1 MEYVRKPGRFFFV
14 IESLLLL
21 LVIWQTIHNSLL
33 LILIASGAFF
43 IYLALR
49 RKKKAKTSNFKLFLG
64 IILILFGLLS
74 NPAVWLMLV
83 FTILFIGLKGI
94 EISGVDFSNYA
105 FWNKKQMIMVQTQE
119 ARNHDGKKKKQQ
131 WLGNERIGNHVYE
144 WDDINI
150 NVLSGDT
157 IIDLGN
163 TILPKKD
170 NVVLVRKGIGRTR
183 LLVPTGIG
191 VQLEHTAL
199 MGTVYFEDYETKLR
213 NETLKLYSK
222 EYSESARHLKIITN
236 ALVGDIEVFRV

>member
-1 MEYVRKPGRFFFV
+1 MME
-14 IESLLLL
+14 
-21 LVIWQTIHNSLL
+21 
-33 LILIASGAFF
+33 
-43 IYLALR
+43 
-49 RKKKAKTSNFKLFLG
+49 KK
-64 IILILFGLLS
+64 
-74 NPAVWLMLV
+74 
-83 FTILFIGLKGI
+83 
-94 EISGVDFSNYA
+94 E
-105 FWNKKQMIMVQTQE
+105 
-119 ARNHDGKKKKQQ
+119 KKQQ

-222 EYSESARHLKIITN
+222 EYNESARHLKIITN

>member
-1 MEYVRKPGRFFFV
+1 VEYVRKPGRFFFV

-21 LVIWQTIHNSLL
+21 LVIWQTIHNPLL
-33 LILIASGAFF
+33 LILIVSGVFF

-49 RKKKAKTSNFKLFLG
+49 RKKRVKTSNFKLFLG
-64 IILILFGLLS
+64 IVLILFGLLS

-94 EISGVDFSNYA
+94 EISGIDFSNYA

-119 ARNHDGKKKKQQ
+119 VKNHDGKKKKQQ
-131 WLGNERIGNHVYE
+131 WLGNKRIGDHVYE

-199 MGTVYFEDYETKLR
+199 MGTVHFEDYETKLR

-236 ALVGDIEVFRV
+236 TLVGDLEVFRV

>member
-1 MEYVRKPGRFFFV
+1 MRKPGRFFFV

-21 LVIWQTIHNSLL
+21 LVIWQTIHNPLL

>member
-1 MEYVRKPGRFFFV
+1 MRKPGRFFFV

>member
-1 MEYVRKPGRFFFV
+1 M
-14 IESLLLL
+14 
-21 LVIWQTIHNSLL
+21 LVIWQTIHNPLL

>member
-1 MEYVRKPGRFFFV
+1 MRKPGRFFFV

-21 LVIWQTIHNSLL
+21 LVIWQTIHNPLL

-64 IILILFGLLS
+64 MILILFGVLS

-94 EISGVDFSNYA
+94 EISGIDFSNYA

-119 ARNHDGKKKKQQ
+119 AKNHDGKKKKQQ
-131 WLGNERIGNHVYE
+131 WLGNERIGSHVYE

>member
-21 LVIWQTIHNSLL
+21 LVIWQTIHNPLL

-105 FWNKKQMIMVQTQE
+105 FWNKKQMIMVHTQE
-119 ARNHDGKKKKQQ
+119 AKNHDGKKKKQQ

-222 EYSESARHLKIITN
+222 EYNESARHLKIITN

>member
-1 MEYVRKPGRFFFV
+1 MRKPGRFFFV

-21 LVIWQTIHNSLL
+21 LVIWQTIHNPLL
-33 LILIASGAFF
+33 FILIASGFFF

-94 EISGVDFSNYA
+94 EISGIDFSNYT

-119 ARNHDGKKKKQQ
+119 AQNHDGKKKKQQ
-131 WLGNERIGNHVYE
+131 WLGNERIGDHVYE

-236 ALVGDIEVFRV
+236 TLVGDIEVFRV

>member
-1 MEYVRKPGRFFFV
+1 VRKPGRFFFV

-21 LVIWQTIHNSLL
+21 LVIWQTIHNPLL

-43 IYLALR
+43 IYLTLR

-64 IILILFGLLS
+64 IILILLGLLS

-94 EISGVDFSNYA
+94 EISGIDLSNYA

-119 ARNHDGKKKKQQ
+119 AKNHDGKKKKQQ
-131 WLGNERIGNHVYE
+131 WLGNERIGNHIYE

>member
-1 MEYVRKPGRFFFV
+1 VNGVRKPGRFFFV

-21 LVIWQTIHNSLL
+21 LVIWQTIQNPLL
-33 LILIASGAFF
+33 LFLIGAGIFF

-49 RKKKAKTSNFKLFLG
+49 RKRKMKTGNFKLFLG
-64 IILILFGLLS
+64 IILILFGFLN

-94 EISGVDFSNYA
+94 EISGIDFSNYA

-119 ARNHDGKKKKQQ
+119 AQNHDGKKKKQQ

-144 WDDINI
+144 WDDINL

-163 TILPKKD
+163 TILPKND
-170 NVVLVRKGIGRTR
+170 NVVLIRKGIGRTR
-183 LLVPTGIG
+183 ILVPTGIG
-191 VQLEHTAL
+191 IQLDHTTL
-199 MGTVYFEDYETKLR
+199 MGAVSFEDYKTKLR
-213 NETLKLYSK
+213 NESLTLYSK
-222 EYSESARHLKIITN
+222 EYSQSARHLKIVTN
-236 ALVGDIEVFRV
+236 TLIGDIEVFRV

>member
-1 MEYVRKPGRFFFV
+1 MRKPGRFFFV

-21 LVIWQTIHNSLL
+21 LVIWQTIHNPLL
-33 LILIASGAFF
+33 FILIASGIFF

-49 RKKKAKTSNFKLFLG
+49 RKKKAKTSNFKLLLG

-94 EISGVDFSNYA
+94 EISGIDLSSYA

-131 WLGNERIGNHVYE
+131 WFGNERIGNHVYE